1 MSETTQQQT
10 PTPQPRG
17 LERPDDADP
26 ARRLWSLWRQ
36 GQQPRVA
43 DFLEQA
49 GVRDPEEIVMAL
61 RVDQAER
68 CRLGQWVPAEDYL
81 DAFPA
86 VRDHAESAID
96 LIFAEYLL
104 REERGEQPPLEE
116 FLRRFPEHADELK
129 LQIEL
134 HREMDD
140 DPARPPP
147 GPRLGRRW
155 PWRAAPPER
164 TARRRIP
171 SIPGY
176 EILGVL
182 GRGGMGIV
190 YRAWQTELKR
200 PVALKML
207 IAGALASPEAAARF
221 RVEVEAMARLRHPNI
236 VQIYGVGQHAGAPF
250 LVLEL
255 VEGRSLAQVLAGT
268 PQPAEWSA
276 RTTEALARAIHA
288 AHRLGVVHRDLS
300 PANVLMADDGT
311 PKVTDF
317 GLAKLIIG
325 GGLAADPDRRPAGD
339 AQLHVARAG
348 GRLAPVGRGGDRR
361 LCPGRDPLRDA
372 HRPAAVQGGAAAGDA
387 AAGGAARSR

>member
-10 PTPQPRG
+10 PTPRPG
-17 LERPDDADP
+17 GPEPPDDADP

-43 DFLEQA
+43 DFLRTGRRPRSGRDRHGPA
-49 GVRDPEEIVMAL
+49 GRPGGA
-61 RVDQAER
+61 
-68 CRLGQWVPAEDYL
+68 VPARPVGARRGL
-81 DAFPA
+81 PRRPSRPSATTPQ
-86 VRDHAESAID
+86 SAID

-104 REERGEQPPLEE
+104 REEQGERPPLEE

-134 HREMDD
+134 HREMDGD
-140 DPARPPP
+140 RAPTATRAGDRGDAGGGGRHRP
-147 GPRLGRRW
+147 GGRPRGY
-155 PWRAAPPER
+155 PE
-164 TARRRIP
+164 
-171 SIPGY
+171 IPGY

-190 YRAWQTELKR
+190 YRAWQAELKR

-268 PQPAEWSA
+268 PQPAEWAA

-300 PANVLMADDGT
+300 PANILMADDGT

-325 GGLAADPDRRPAGD
+325 GGSLRTADRRPAGH
-339 AQLHVARAG
+339 AQLHGTRAG
-348 GRLAPVGRGGDRR
+348 R
-361 LCPGRDPLRDA
+361 
-372 HRPAAVQGGAAAGDA
+372 
-387 AAGGAARSR
+387 AARTGRSARRPTSMPWARSSTRC